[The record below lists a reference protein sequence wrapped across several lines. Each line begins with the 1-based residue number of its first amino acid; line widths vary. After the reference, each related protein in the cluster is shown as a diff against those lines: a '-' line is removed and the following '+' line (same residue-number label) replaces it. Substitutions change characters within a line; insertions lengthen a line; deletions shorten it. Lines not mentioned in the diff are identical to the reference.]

1 MVRPLDLNR
10 SNHLINRKMK
20 KDRGVALLLTIF
32 LGPFGLLYTEKW
44 VWSILCIGMYLFL
57 GYDIIAQPMGIVKI
71 TIQTMIDGTIKLGY
85 DRITQDICIMIGI
98 WILSIITSYH
108 CVSKKQI

>member
-1 MVRPLDLNR
+1 
-10 SNHLINRKMK
+10 MK

-44 VWSILCIGMYLFL
+44 VWTILCVGMYLFL
-57 GYDIIAQPMGIVKI
+57 GFDIATHPIEVMRIVPSV
-71 TIQTMIDGTIKLGY
+71 IDGTMELGG

-108 CVSKKQI
+108 CVSENIDK